1 MTSPSAPSAPSHISP
16 GSSAGAF
23 FTAHHRTCDLLWA
36 TIEAAVEQGDAT
48 TARDA
53 YAQFESTLRL
63 HLAME
68 EEVLFPAFEEAT
80 GMTMGPTRVM
90 RMEHVQMRGLLSQ
103 MAAAAAANLDALIEH
118 GDTLLMITQQH
129 NLKEEGVLYPMVDA
143 HLGSAWPEIAHRLE
157 GYLRT

>member
-1 MTSPSAPSAPSHISP
+1 MTPHVSPA
-16 GSSAGAF
+16 SSAGAF
-23 FTAHHRTCDLLWA
+23 FTAHHRTCDMLWA
-36 TIEAAVEQGDAT
+36 TIEAAVENGDAN

-53 YAQFESTLRL
+53 YAKFESTLRQ

-90 RMEHVQMRGLLSQ
+90 RMEHVQMRGLLTQ
-103 MAAAAAANLDALIEH
+103 MASAAATDLDALLEH

-129 NLKEEGVLYPMVDA
+129 NMKEEGVLYPMVDA
-143 HLGSAWPEIAHRLE
+143 HLGSAWPQIAQRLE
-157 GYLRT
+157 GYLGT